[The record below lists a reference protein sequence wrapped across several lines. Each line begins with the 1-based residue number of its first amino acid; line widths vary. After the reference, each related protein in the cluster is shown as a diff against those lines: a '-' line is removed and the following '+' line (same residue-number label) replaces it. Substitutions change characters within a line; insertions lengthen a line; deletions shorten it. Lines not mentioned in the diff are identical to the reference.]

1 MTVSIPLVRQATHRE
16 LIGTASTCMLQ
27 VNEVLHGPYPKK
39 TFNLV
44 LSGHPTIK
52 TMSWSLLRTVSQFA
66 ATVGQGCIRCSFTGS
81 KKFWVHRCKCYKQN
95 QNVAMILIME
105 INESSAKRDA
115 LLQNK

>member
-1 MTVSIPLVRQATHRE
+1 MTVSIPLVKQAAHRE

-52 TMSWSLLRTVSQFA
+52 TNEL
-66 ATVGQGCIRCSFTGS
+66 
-81 KKFWVHRCKCYKQN
+81 
-95 QNVAMILIME
+95 
-105 INESSAKRDA
+105 ESSEDCFPVRCHCRTG
-115 LLQNK
+115 LYQM